1 LLGAV
6 GLPLWSGRLEEETRL
21 LPMLASTLDAYVRAL
36 CSGRAVPAS
45 IISRF
50 QRLDQRA
57 RELPPP
63 PAENEPRPP
72 IDGPV
77 GAVHEADP
85 FVTLLRDPL
94 NLLVGAEP
102 AIAAVT
108 AFRFWRVASD
118 LRDAGRWSL
127 LPEVDDAVIDQ
138 VVELFYEIRVLE
150 AERAADRSA
159 WTGLCAR
166 SVIVPT
172 TRRVELTLEYANEA
186 AQQRLRRIQRRVQER
201 LRETG
206 FAAAQLK
213 VTGTAEEGP
222 AAVWP
227 PGQIVAEIELQ
238 NAKDWPGLVDT
249 LVAARAELVDEHRA
263 MTALVSVAGRLSRH
277 LSGEVAKAWWP
288 RADFAALGRKS
299 APEPRGDAWRCGL
312 SAAARIRAT
321 RRWAALGS
329 VAGPMQGLI
338 VTATD
343 YAQHDLDEGRR
354 VLLTLGAQQAAAT
367 LDELASLDTL
377 DLDLCLRARET
388 ALALADA
395 DLAPRHA

>member
-1 LLGAV
+1 MS
-6 GLPLWSGRLEEETRL
+6 SGR
-21 LPMLASTLDAYVRAL
+21 S
-36 CSGRAVPAS
+36 VPAS
-45 IISRF
+45 IVARL

-63 PAENEPRPP
+63 PAENESRQPD
-72 IDGPV
+72 DGPV

-94 NLLVGAEP
+94 HLLVGVEP

-108 AFRFWRVASD
+108 AFRLWRVASD

-127 LPEVDDAVIDQ
+127 LPEVDDAAIDQ
-138 VVELFYEIRVLE
+138 VVELLYEIRVLE

-166 SVIVPT
+166 GAIVPA

-186 AQQRLRRIQRRVQER
+186 AERRLRRMQRRVQER
-201 LRETG
+201 LRETR

-213 VTGTAEEGP
+213 VTGTAEDGP

-227 PGQIVAEIELQ
+227 PGQIIADIELRS
-238 NAKDWPGLVDT
+238 AKDWPGLVDT
-249 LVAARAELVDEHRA
+249 LVAARAELVDQHRA
-263 MTALVSVAGRLSRH
+263 MTALVSIGGRLSRH

-288 RADFAALGRKS
+288 RAEFAALGRKP
-299 APEPRGDAWRCGL
+299 APEPRGDAWRRGV
-312 SAAARIRAT
+312 SAAARTRAA

-329 VAGPMQGLI
+329 SDGPMQGLI

-343 YAQHDLDEGRR
+343 SVQHDLHEARR
-354 VLLTLGAQQAAAT
+354 VLLAFGAQQAAAT
-367 LDELASLDTL
+367 LDELAACDTPNL
-377 DLDLCLRARET
+377 DLRSRARET
-388 ALALADA
+388 ILALADA
-395 DLAPRHA
+395 DLAPGPA